1 MPRSDP
7 TRYLGWN
14 TQTTHVCDRCWQN
27 FFDTEAYEQ
36 CCTWTHSNYDYKE
49 IGIETTATISQIKS
63 TLCNWCAYVTSFIS
77 DAWMPEDRIT
87 TYFAPTLIP
96 SCTPTG
102 NNIFYLSISCHSPTG
117 KWRGADDPA
126 SDYVTAR
133 PLRTDINSG
142 AARMQIR
149 TWLRECK
156 GHRVIEVNPPGRQ
169 YARVLESNNLPF
181 LTLNTSNYVQLAQYL
196 DEETLPSTVRDAI
209 AITHTLSIPY
219 LWVDALCIIQDSEE
233 DKAREITR
241 MKDIYASSTLT
252 IVAAAAES
260 ASKGFL
266 YPRRL
271 EPIAKRAWTMQEQL
285 LSNRTL
291 TFTTRTMMWTCHE
304 GIKNFANSLYFP
316 HDLDA
321 GYNAND
327 EKYSLNL
334 HSLLLHP
341 EEACADKEK
350 SLSCWMRL
358 VTAYSIRITSFERD
372 KLNAL
377 AGIASHP
384 SFTYA
389 LGPGYFAGLWQ
400 YNLARQLTWQTSS
413 WHRTLA
419 EDESF
424 TFSRSVAYQAPS
436 WSWASLNGGIIHFD
450 FSFDEDEIIP
460 EVICDILD
468 CSTTPALPRLNPFGE
483 ILSARLMLRGPT
495 RKAWFK
501 PSTSNI
507 FLLPGHTHAK
517 TLAMTVEDEQIT
529 VEEALQIH
537 LDNFRVKYPDVD
549 LIEEPAATHGTN
561 YRNICGK
568 CDETAYCECY
578 LVLCVAI
585 TLDRK
590 VDDGV
595 KGLLLIKDKAES
607 HSSSNT

>member
-1 MPRSDP
+1 
-7 TRYLGWN
+7 
-14 TQTTHVCDRCWQN
+14 
-27 FFDTEAYEQ
+27 
-36 CCTWTHSNYDYKE
+36 
-49 IGIETTATISQIKS
+49 
-63 TLCNWCAYVTSFIS
+63 
-77 DAWMPEDRIT
+77 
-87 TYFAPTLIP
+87 
-96 SCTPTG
+96 
-102 NNIFYLSISCHSPTG
+102 
-117 KWRGADDPA
+117 
-126 SDYVTAR
+126 
-133 PLRTDINSG
+133 
-142 AARMQIR
+142 
-149 TWLRECK
+149 
-156 GHRVIEVNPPGRQ
+156 
-169 YARVLESNNLPF
+169 
-181 LTLNTSNYVQLAQYL
+181 
-196 DEETLPSTVRDAI
+196 
-209 AITHTLSIPY
+209 
-219 LWVDALCIIQDSEE
+219 
-233 DKAREITR
+233 

-266 YPRRL
+266 YPRANQEILHTIPFRIKPNIFGRMSINKLDAACYDERL

-334 HSLLLHP
+334 HSLLLDP

-468 CSTTPALPRLNPFGE
+468 CSTTPALPGLNPFGE
-483 ILSARLMLRGPT
+483 ILSARLMLRCPT

-507 FLLPGHTHAK
+507 FLLPRHTHAK
-517 TLAMTVEDEQIT
+517 TLAMAIEDEQIT

-537 LDNFRVKYPDVD
+537 LDNFRVKHPDVD

-595 KGLLLIKDKAES
+595 KGLLLIKDEAES
-607 HSSSNT
+607 HSSSNVFRRIGFFERGRNLDFQCDTNTEISII